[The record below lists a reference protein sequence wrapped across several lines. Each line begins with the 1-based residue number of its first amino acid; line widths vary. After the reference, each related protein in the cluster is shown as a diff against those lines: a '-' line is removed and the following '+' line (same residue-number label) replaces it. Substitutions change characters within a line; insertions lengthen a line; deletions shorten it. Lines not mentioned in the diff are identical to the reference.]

1 METTDVLKAVAA
13 MQPIVE
19 RLVVDLERA
28 DVPGPVK
35 RQQALDLAGAIYEGA
50 RRTGALDGVK
60 EVRGLDWSLV
70 APLIGLLVDGL
81 VTAYKALGLFLSKR
95 TAAKVAP

>member
-1 METTDVLKAVAA
+1 METADVLKAVGA

-35 RQQALDLAGAIYEGA
+35 RAQALDLAGAIYEGA

-60 EVRGLDWSLV
+60 EVRGLDWSLI
-70 APLIGLLVDGL
+70 APLIGLLIDGL
-81 VTAYKALGLFLSKR
+81 VAAYKALGLFLSKR
-95 TAAKVAP
+95 RKATP